1 MSDLKRVIE
10 LATLMVAQRKK
21 VDELTTDLEAAQREL
36 RRIEQEDLPE
46 LMREI
51 GMRSV
56 TLDDGSIVEVVEDVQ
71 CGISEERRANAHAW
85 LVANEFGGLIKTE
98 VVTTFGRG
106 EGDAAQEFAQTVA
119 ATTGQAPQVVERV
132 HPATL
137 KSFIKE
143 QLAAG
148 TAVPFDLFGIHP
160 FNKARLKPAR

>member
-1 MSDLKRVIE
+1 MSELKRVIE
-10 LATLMVAQRKK
+10 LATLMVEQRKK
-21 VDELTTDLEAAQREL
+21 VDCLKAELDAAQRDL

-51 GMRSV
+51 GMQSV
-56 TLDDGSIVEVVEDVQ
+56 TLADGSVVDVVEDVE
-71 CGISEERRANAHAW
+71 CGISEERRAKAHAW
-85 LVANEFGGLIKTE
+85 LIENGFGGLIKTE

-106 EGDAAQEFAQTVA
+106 EGEAAHNFAEEVA
-119 ATTGQAPQVVERV
+119 ATTGRAPQVVERV

-148 TAVPFDLFGIHP
+148 AAIPFDTFGIHP
-160 FNKARLKPAR
+160 FNKARLKPAK

>member
-1 MSDLKRVIE
+1 MSELKRVIE

-21 VDELTTDLEAAQREL
+21 VDTLKSDLDQAQRDL

-51 GMRSV
+51 GMKSV
-56 TLDDGSIVEVVEDVQ
+56 TLEDGSVVDVVEDVE

-85 LVANEFGGLIKTE
+85 LIANGFGGLIKTE

-106 EGDAAQEFAQTVA
+106 EGEAAQTFAAEVA
-119 ATTGQAPQVVERV
+119 ESTGQAPQVAERV

-148 TAVPFDLFGIHP
+148 VAIPFDAFGIHP
-160 FNKARLKPAR
+160 FNKARLKPAK